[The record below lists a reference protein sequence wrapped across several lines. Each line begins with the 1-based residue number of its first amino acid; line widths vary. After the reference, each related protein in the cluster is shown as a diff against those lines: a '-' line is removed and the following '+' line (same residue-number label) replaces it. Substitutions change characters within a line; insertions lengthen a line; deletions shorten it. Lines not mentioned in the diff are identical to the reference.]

1 MLIAL
6 IVFLA
11 VFVQSS
17 IGFGFALVSMPL
29 LVALLGIQISA
40 PLVALLAFV
49 AEIFILIRYRT
60 ALNLRVVAQLTIA
73 AVIAIPLG
81 VLALRNIDE
90 AIITAILGVILV
102 AYALY
107 ALFSPRL
114 PQLSGR
120 GWAYG
125 FGFVAGMLGGAYN
138 TSGPPVI
145 IFGNCRGWPP
155 DEFKGNLQGF
165 FLVNSLV
172 VVAVHVFS
180 GNYTSDVWQYFWLS
194 IPGLVVG
201 LIAGFLLSK
210 RINAE
215 LFRKIV
221 LVILIIL
228 GLALGVAGFIG
239 ETSE

>member
-6 IVFLA
+6 IVLLA
-11 VFVQSS
+11 AFVQSS

-29 LVALLGIQISA
+29 LVSLLGIQISS
-40 PLVALLAFV
+40 PLVALMALIV
-49 AEIFILIRYRT
+49 EIFILIRYRE

-81 VLALRNIDE
+81 VYALRNIDE
-90 AIITAILGVILV
+90 EIITTILGVLLV
-102 AYALY
+102 AYGLY
-107 ALFSPRL
+107 ALLSPRL
-114 PQLSGR
+114 PQLKWR

-145 IFGNCRGWPP
+145 IFGNCRGWLP

-165 FLVNSLV
+165 FLVNGLV
-172 VVAVHVFS
+172 VIAVHAFS
-180 GNYTSDVWQYFWLS
+180 GNLSSEVWANLLLAL
-194 IPGLVVG
+194 PGMALG
-201 LIAGFLLSK
+201 LIAGFLLSS
-210 RINAE
+210 RINAD

-228 GLALGVAGFIG
+228 GLRMIFF
-239 ETSE
+239 